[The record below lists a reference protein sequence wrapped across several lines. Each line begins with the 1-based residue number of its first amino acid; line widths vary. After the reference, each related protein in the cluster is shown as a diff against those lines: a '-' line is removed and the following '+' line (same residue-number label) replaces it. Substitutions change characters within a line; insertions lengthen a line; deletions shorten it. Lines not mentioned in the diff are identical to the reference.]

1 LDIISIFCP
10 YCHKYTSLTAA
21 EQRVSTGSGAYV
33 IVKAKWENDAH
44 TFWWIGIT
52 NCCHTPVLIHGD
64 GDIIYP
70 SPLPSPTDKRIP
82 ESIRQDL
89 EEAKMCFSV
98 NAYRACAVMARR
110 AMQSACI
117 EKGTTKDK
125 LSDQLKELASNAVIT
140 KELKEWADVVR
151 WVGNDSAHP
160 SAEKVTKGDADD
172 ILKLAEQ
179 FLHVLYVTPAIA
191 KERRTVRGK

>member
-1 LDIISIFCP
+1 LTIISIFCP
-10 YCHKYTSLTAA
+10 YCLKYTSLTAA
-21 EQRVSTGSGAYV
+21 QQRVETGNGIYV
-33 IVKAKWENDAH
+33 IVAVRWERDRGD
-44 TFWWIGIT
+44 FWWIGIT
-52 NCCHTPVLIHGD
+52 NCCQSAVLAHND
-64 GDIIYP
+64 GDVIYP

-125 LSDQLKELASNAVIT
+125 LFDQLTELALNGVIT

-160 SAEKVTKGDADD
+160 NAEKVTKEDAED

-191 KERRTVRGK
+191 KERRTLRGK

>member
-1 LDIISIFCP
+1 MISIFCP

-21 EQRVSTGSGAYV
+21 TQNVSTGMGREVTVRAEWKDSG
-33 IVKAKWENDAH
+33 ENK
-44 TFWWIGIT
+44 WWIGIT
-52 NCCHTPVLIHGD
+52 NCCHMPVLILED
-64 GDIIYP
+64 GIIIHP
-70 SPLPSPTDKRIP
+70 APLPSPTDKRIP

-89 EEAKMCFSV
+89 EEAKMCFSIS
-98 NAYRACAVMARR
+98 AYRACAVMARR

-125 LSDQLKELASNAVIT
+125 LSEQLQELASNGVIT

-151 WVGNDSAHP
+151 WVGNDAAHP
-160 SAEKVTKGDADD
+160 NAEKVTKEDADD

-179 FLHVLYVTPAIA
+179 FLHVLYVTSAIA
-191 KERRTVRGK
+191 RERRTIRGK

>member
-1 LDIISIFCP
+1 MISIFCP

-21 EQRVSTGSGAYV
+21 TQRVSTGTGRDV
-33 IVKAKWENDAH
+33 IVRVEWKDSDKEP
-44 TFWWIGIT
+44 WWIGLT
-52 NCCHTPVLIHGD
+52 NCCQSPVLIHEE

-70 SPLPSPTDKRIP
+70 TPLPSPTDKRIP

-89 EEAKMCFSV
+89 EEAKMCFSI

-117 EKGTTKDK
+117 EKGATKDS
-125 LSDQLKELASNAVIT
+125 LSDQLKELASNGVIT

-160 SAEKVTKGDADD
+160 NAEKVTKEDADD

-191 KERRTVRGK
+191 RERRTVRGK